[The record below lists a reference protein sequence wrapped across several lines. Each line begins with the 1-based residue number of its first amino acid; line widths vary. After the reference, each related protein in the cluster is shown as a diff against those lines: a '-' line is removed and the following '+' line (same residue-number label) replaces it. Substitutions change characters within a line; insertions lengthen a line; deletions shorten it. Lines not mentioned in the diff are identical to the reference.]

1 MATTKQQ
8 VLELLWQA
16 QQLIEAGNWTVDGI
30 EGTDPEVSNTAD
42 EMAAY
47 VATASEWVGYYMD
60 GE

>member
-16 QQLIEAGNWTVDGI
+16 QQLIESGEWTVDGI
-30 EGTDPEVSNTAD
+30 AGTDPEASDTAD
-42 EMAAY
+42 EMASY
-47 VATASEWVGYYMD
+47 VNTASEWVGYYMD